1 MPSFLLLQGRG
12 LPAERPLRPEE
23 VWRPAKGRDLSK
35 FQPRHVG
42 LNSRQ
47 GGDNS
52 EVRRRIFKRN
62 AGQQKHQEQ
71 EVTDCGLEG
80 PVEAAIA
87 PLIIGGETAEEGQF
101 PWAAALFID
110 GAWFCT
116 GTLISDSF
124 LLTAAHCVEGASYFD
139 IVLGSVDIRNPSDH
153 RVEVTSYSAVVHPLW
168 NHNDLTNDIALIQLP
183 SPLQVSSSCA
193 VCMAIS
199 GEENTLPSSHL

>member
-1 MPSFLLLQGRG
+1 M
-12 LPAERPLRPEE
+12 
-23 VWRPAKGRDLSK
+23 
-35 FQPRHVG
+35 
-42 LNSRQ
+42 
-47 GGDNS
+47 
-52 EVRRRIFKRN
+52 
-62 AGQQKHQEQ
+62 
-71 EVTDCGLEG
+71 TDCGVEG

-153 RVEVTSYSAVVHPLW
+153 RVEVTSYSAVVHPQW
-168 NHNDLTNDIALIQLP
+168 SHNQLTNDIALIQLP
-183 SPLQVSSSCA
+183 SPLQVSSS
-193 VCMAIS
+193 
-199 GEENTLPSSHL
+199 SSLCNIFGGIFASL